1 MEAGLRTYRDLLLS
15 QQLWVV
21 SEDRTSPL
29 VNVGLTVAR
38 IGPVLRLS
46 AWPSGSCS
54 VGVPGTAAI
63 VQREAGL
70 VISTTGVHFRLGIAL
85 DVCC

>member
-63 VQREAGL
+63 VQREAGR